1 MLSMNSLDNKGLPL
15 VTVFT
20 LIYNTNPEFVI
31 EAIESI
37 RAQTY
42 PNIQHI
48 IIDDCSTRTESKEV
62 VKEWIAERNYD
73 CVFVEHKNNYG
84 ICKTL
89 NHVLDLAEGEYILG
103 CSDDLLL
110 PNAVE
115 EQVRFARNESCRVV
129 FCKIELFGNLKQP
142 EWRPNPDYVQGFN
155 QLSNTEQFHKLCNTN
170 FIPAVGAM
178 VAKAVYED
186 IGQYDEALRFEDYDL
201 WLRVLRKEKVKYND
215 MLLAKY
221 RVHDSCFSAV
231 FNDWD
236 SDYLNIYIKHL
247 DFSTEA
253 IRKVETIAISA
264 YRNTRSDIL
273 RKAFLYKSFSFRLRL
288 LFVFYTLKV
297 PVWLGYRIL
306 WRL

>member
-1 MLSMNSLDNKGLPL
+1 MISLSNNELPL

-48 IIDDCSTRTESKEV
+48 IIDDCSTRFESKEV
-62 VKEWIAERNYD
+62 VKKWIAESQYN
-73 CVFVEHKNNYG
+73 CVYVEHEKNYG

-115 EQVRFARNESCRVV
+115 EQIKFAKAKSCRAV
-129 FCKIELFGNLKQP
+129 FCKIELFGNLKRS
-142 EWRPNPDYVQGFN
+142 ELRPNNDVVQGFN
-155 QLSNTEQFHKLCNTN
+155 HLSSAEQFHKICESN

-186 IGQYDEALRFEDYDL
+186 IGKYDESLRFEDYDF
-201 WLRVLRKEKVKYND
+201 WLRVLRKEKIMFND

-236 SDYLNIYIKHL
+236 NDYLNIYLKHL
-247 DFSTEA
+247 DFSPIA
-253 IRKVETIAISA
+253 IKKVETIALSA
-264 YRNTRSDIL
+264 YRYKRTDIL
-273 RKAFLYKSFSFRLRL
+273 EKAFLYKAYSFRLRL
-288 LFVFYTLKV
+288 LYAFCKLKV